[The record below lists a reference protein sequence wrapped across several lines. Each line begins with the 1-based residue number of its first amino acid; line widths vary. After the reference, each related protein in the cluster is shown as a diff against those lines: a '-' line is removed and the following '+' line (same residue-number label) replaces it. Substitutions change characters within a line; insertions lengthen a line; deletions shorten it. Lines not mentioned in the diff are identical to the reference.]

1 MLEIKDLS
9 IETTNGKPLVSNLD
23 FVLNDEDKMAIVG
36 EEGNG
41 KSTLLKAI
49 YNSKEIERY
58 CYVSGEIKK
67 NNLIIGYLEQSLNP
81 DWNNQYVHEYFL
93 KDSPKDDIDFERY
106 EKLNDVARELSKIG
120 LSPKILE
127 TDRVIGTLSGG
138 EKVKIQIAK
147 LLTHNP
153 DVLLLDEPTND
164 LDIETLEWLEDFIIT
179 SNVPIIFV
187 SHDETLLEGTANLI
201 LHMEY
206 VKSQKKARHTL
217 QRGDYSSYVKSRS
230 TEIEKRDQD
239 YSREKREYLE
249 AKQKL
254 HHRKSIVKSA
264 QERIKDSAVRRR
276 LNKEM
281 HVIKSRERV
290 IEERRSTER
299 LETED
304 PIYFTFDSD
313 TAIPSGKRIIEL
325 DLKKLRIGNKVL
337 AKNIELNVYGPSK
350 VGIIGTNGVGKTTLL
365 KEIHRRLENTPDIR
379 VGYVPQEY
387 SEVLDDKDVVMD
399 YLISDLEEVDFDKI
413 AAYMGR
419 IKLNW
424 DEMNGKV
431 GSLSYGQKA
440 KVILLKMMLDRKNV
454 LLLDEPTR
462 NLSALSN
469 PVIREVLKDF
479 DGCIIGI
486 SHDRKFLKEVC
497 DVIYKL
503 EENGLKKTSIK

>member
-23 FVLNDEDKMAIVG
+23 LVLNDDDKMAIVG

-58 CYVSGEIKK
+58 CNISGEIFKE
-67 NNLIIGYLEQSLNP
+67 NLIIGYLEQSLNP
-81 DWNNQYVHEYFL
+81 NWNDNYVHEYFL
-93 KDSPKDDIDFERY
+93 KDSPNEKIDFERY
-106 EKLNDVARELSKIG
+106 ERLNDVARELSKIG
-120 LSPKILE
+120 VSPKILE

-164 LDIETLEWLEDFIIT
+164 LDIETLEWLEDFIIH
-179 SNVPIIFV
+179 SNAPVIFV

-201 LHMEY
+201 LHMEH

-217 QRGDYSSYVKSRS
+217 QRSDYNSYVRSRS
-230 TEIEKRDQD
+230 TEIEKREQD
-239 YSREKREYLE
+239 FGREKREYIE
-249 AKQKL
+249 AKHKL
-254 HHRKSIVKSA
+254 SHRKSIVRSA

-290 IEERRSTER
+290 IEERRQTER
-299 LETED
+299 LETEE
-304 PIYFTFDSD
+304 PIYFTFD
-313 TAIPSGKRIIEL
+313 TETGIPSGKRIIEL
-325 DLKKLRIGNKVL
+325 DLKTLKIGNKVL
-337 AKNIELNVYGPSK
+337 ARNIELDVYGPTK

-365 KEIHRRLENTPDIR
+365 KEIYKRLGNAQDIR
-379 VGYVPQEY
+379 VGYMPQEY
-387 SEVLDDKDVVMD
+387 SEVLNDQDVVMD
-399 YLISDLEEVDFDKI
+399 YLVSDLEDIDFDKI
-413 AAYMGR
+413 AAYIGR

-424 DEMNGKV
+424 DEMKGKI
-431 GSLSYGQKA
+431 GNLSYGQKA
-440 KVILLKMMLDRKNV
+440 KVILLKMMFDRKNV

-469 PVIREVLKDF
+469 PVIREVLNDF

-503 EENGLKKTSIK
+503 EERGLRKTTVK